1 MPRRKLTELSLF
13 SGAGGGLLGTK
24 ILGWQTIGYVEKDK
38 YCQNVLRAR
47 IRDGF
52 LDDAPIF
59 SDIRTFDGLQY
70 RERVDI
76 ITAGFPC
83 QPFSVAGRRKGSN
96 DDRNMWP
103 DTIRVIREVNPRMAF
118 LENVPGLLGKHG
130 YFGTVLG
137 DLAETGY
144 DARWC
149 CISASDAGAP
159 HRRNRLWI
167 LAYANGSRQS
177 QPEGHVEKQR
187 RWARDCSQNVADADR
202 ERRNRGTGIV
212 GETRGGESKNGRRWY
227 PEPDLGRVAYGV
239 ASRVDRLRALGNGQ
253 VPRVVVEAWERLT
266 GLNDA
271 A

>member
-130 YFGTVLG
+130 YFG
-137 DLAETGY
+137 
-144 DARWC
+144 
-149 CISASDAGAP
+149 
-159 HRRNRLWI
+159 NR
-167 LAYANGSRQS
+167 
-177 QPEGHVEKQR
+177 
-187 RWARDCSQNVADADR
+187 
-202 ERRNRGTGIV
+202 
-212 GETRGGESKNGRRWY
+212 
-227 PEPDLGRVAYGV
+227 
-239 ASRVDRLRALGNGQ
+239 
-253 VPRVVVEAWERLT
+253 PR
-266 GLNDA
+266 
-271 A
+271 